1 MEFLKGI
8 LGDELYGQLEAKL
21 QEHNTAEGN
30 KDKQV
35 KLVNVNTG
43 EYISKEKYLT
53 LKTQSDGLDGQLKT
67 ANAEIKSYKDM
78 DIDGIKTKAAEWEHK
93 YTADTTAL
101 QEKMNRQAY
110 DFEAERYLGKFK
122 FSSDLAK
129 KAALAEFKDKAFQLQ
144 DGAFLGAEDY
154 MKQMKEA
161 NPAAFVEDAPPNQNQ
176 NQSQQGRFQ
185 AFVRGTSGSYQ
196 PPKTGEEKAIL
207 DQKYANNPYYHK

>member
-8 LGDELYGQLEAKL
+8 LGDELYGQVEAKL

-30 KDKQV
+30 KDKQI

-53 LKTQSDGLDGQLKT
+53 LKTQADGLDGQLKT

-78 DIDGIKTKAAEWEHK
+78 DIDGVKAKAAEWEQK

-101 QEKMNRQAY
+101 QEKMNQQAY
-110 DFEAERYLGKFK
+110 DFEAERYLGTFK
-122 FSSDLAK
+122 FSSVLAK
-129 KAALAEFKDKAFQLQ
+129 KAAMAEFKEKAFQLQ
-144 DGAFLGAEDY
+144 NGAFLGADDY

-161 NPAAFVEDAPPNQNQ
+161 NPAAFVEDDPPA
-176 NQSQQGRFQ
+176 QSQQGRFQ

-196 PPKTGEEKAIL
+196 PPKTGEEKAVL